1 MSKVF
6 TNQQYELNQCSVVS
20 SFNIH
25 DVHIFPLIIM
35 SPLQVGTT
43 LSQAEQVSSSL
54 SSLQQCAHDCESLP
68 GNTSVTRPNNQR
80 HLGRLLSTTRT
91 KSFTAKFRLTCGL
104 QKEVVNAT
112 LAEDTCTI
120 LCHENVIHS

>member
-25 DVHIFPLIIM
+25 DVHIFPLTIM

-43 LSQAEQVSSSL
+43 LSQAEQVSSSS
-54 SSLQQCAHDCESLP
+54 SSLQKCAHVNLSLETLLSR
-68 GNTSVTRPNNQR
+68 GLTTSDISEGCCPQQE
-80 HLGRLLSTTRT
+80 LSRLLLSSASSVAIWTAAVMWEHTLESIKTR
-91 KSFTAKFRLTCGL
+91 SN
-104 QKEVVNAT
+104 QQ
-112 LAEDTCTI
+112 
-120 LCHENVIHS
+120 